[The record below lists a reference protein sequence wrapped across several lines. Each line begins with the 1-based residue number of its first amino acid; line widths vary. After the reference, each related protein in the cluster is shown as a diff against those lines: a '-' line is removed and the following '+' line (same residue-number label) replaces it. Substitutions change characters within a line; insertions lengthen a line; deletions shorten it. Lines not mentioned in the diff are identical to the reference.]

1 MSEKRKLLIPSRL
14 TAGLFSRRYARVR
27 SRLQITQA
35 RRGICQTNYN
45 HHPTFSLSPVACC
58 RSRYLLRCPMRDGG
72 PGFVGC
78 RRLCGFLV
86 WRAGG
91 FALSA
96 GSVGVSVWEVWAR
109 FSPRLMFQNG
119 KKSKIAAGRCNRL
132 SMIFCIFVA
141 VSKETENGNDL
152 HLI

>member
-1 MSEKRKLLIPSRL
+1 MSGKRKLLIPSRL

-35 RRGICQTNYN
+35 RRGFCQTNYN
-45 HHPTFSLSPVACC
+45 HHPASSLTPVADR
-58 RSRYLLRCPMRDGG
+58 RSRSLLRCPMPGSG
-72 PGFVGC
+72 PGLVGC
-78 RRLCGFLV
+78 RRLCGLLV
-86 WRAGG
+86 CRAGG

-96 GSVGVSVWEVWAR
+96 GPAVVSVWAVRAR
-109 FSPRLMFQNG
+109 FSPRLLFQNG
-119 KKSKIAAGRCNRL
+119 KKRKIAAGRCNRL